1 MGYPTNP
8 HNIPIW
14 IRMYLYLYIR
24 YTQIRILFFFVFSLL
39 PGIGSPNLSC
49 LPFAVAIFFLSATTP
64 SPTTPYTKQPQ
75 NHQPYNFFHV
85 TFWSPKWRSLNPWK
99 GHLKHPKRSLGRTWE
114 MFLKPYS
121 FKDISLQGRK
131 LGKLYANSSWIRWGR
146 DFCGADRSSDK
157 TFQWTKTKDSIRQY
171 PTTVVETCWNPMLF
185 EVFWSYLWNTIN
197 LTSKTCVDRCLGSW
211 RGQWASDVGRGRFVT
226 NSADM

>member
-14 IRMYLYLYIR
+14 IRRYLYLYIQVHAD
-24 YTQIRILFFFVFSLL
+24 TQIIFFVFSLL
-39 PGIGSPNLSC
+39 PRIGCPNLYC
-49 LPFAVAIFFLSATTP
+49 LLFAVAIFFLSATTP

-99 GHLKHPKRSLGRTWE
+99 GHSKHPKRSLGRTWE

-121 FKDISLQGRK
+121 FNDISLQGRK

-146 DFCGADRSSDK
+146 GKIGADPVTK
-157 TFQWTKTKDSIRQY
+157 HVWTKTKDSIRQY
-171 PTTVVETCWNPMLF
+171 LTLVETCWNAMLF

-197 LTSKTCVDRCLGSW
+197 LTSKTCFDFGSW
-211 RGQWASDVGRGRFVT
+211 RGQWASDVGRGRFVR